1 MSLRDRVLLALAV
14 LWTTFTV
21 VSLGVITAMIV
32 REPAFP
38 LGGRV
43 STARVAVADVVR
55 QNLSSMVS
63 SNGKVEP
70 VSPASFRAGFPAFVE
85 RVYAVEGQPV
95 KRGQMLYSLDDTE
108 ARAQLAEA
116 RADLASEEDALRVA
130 KAGGQASQLAKA
142 AADLQKAQATRT
154 QLRHDN
160 DALTRL
166 VAQKAAT
173 PQELEQIGRASCRER
188 GQIS

>member
-1 MSLRDRVLLALAV
+1 MPFFDMASENWRNRVWAV
-14 LWTTFTV
+14 LAARRSEDRMTPALGRRLWIIV
-21 VSLGVITAMIV
+21 VGALVLTGVLV
-32 REPAFP
+32 F
-38 LGGRV
+38 LSGRG

-116 RADLASEEDALRVA
+116 RADLAAQEDALRAA
-130 KAGGQASQLAKA
+130 KAGGPAS
-142 AADLQKAQATRT
+142 
-154 QLRHDN
+154 
-160 DALTRL
+160 
-166 VAQKAAT
+166 
-173 PQELEQIGRASCRER
+173 
-188 GQIS
+188 